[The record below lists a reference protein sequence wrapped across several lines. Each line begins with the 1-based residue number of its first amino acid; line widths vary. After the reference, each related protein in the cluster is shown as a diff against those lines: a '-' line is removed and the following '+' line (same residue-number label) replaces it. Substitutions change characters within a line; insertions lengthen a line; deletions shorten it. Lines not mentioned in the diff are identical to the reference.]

1 MSTDQPGTGP
11 RGKAEIK
18 SGRPVVAVVGRPN
31 VGKSTLV
38 NRIVGRR
45 ETIVE
50 ESPGVTRDRKALD
63 AEWAGREFTLVD
75 TGGWQIGGL
84 SLDKLV
90 SAQAERAVREADV
103 VIFVVDVTV
112 GPTAEDTQVARL
124 LVRTGRPVVLAVNKV
139 DSEARQADIWEFMSL
154 GFTAPWPVSA
164 LHGRGTGD
172 LLDAV
177 VDQLPA
183 MAEPGAADMARGVRA
198 DEDGPLETGAGGT
211 AGPVLAA
218 GGGGVG
224 TGAPVL
230 AAGGGGAGALDP
242 RLPGAGWTVGG
253 AEPISV
259 AIVGRPNVGKSTLFN
274 RLIGDERA
282 IVHDLPGTTRDTIDT
297 LVETAD
303 GPVRFIDTAGMRRHA
318 REAEGAEYYSMVRAL
333 KAIDLATLALLVIDA
348 GAGVTR
354 QDQRLAE
361 RVDAAGNPIVIVL
374 NKWDLLDNEAKDLVR
389 AQVADML
396 GFVSY
401 APAMEISAKTG
412 RGAHRLYPALVN
424 AVDAYR
430 KRVPTASLN
439 RALAAA
445 QAAQPA
451 PHGARVLY
459 ATQGATDPPTF
470 TLFTSKQLPPSYLRY
485 LERSIREHFGFGPT
499 PLKLRARRRAS

>member
-1 MSTDQPGTGP
+1 MTS
-11 RGKAEIK
+11 
-18 SGRPVVAVVGRPN
+18 SGLPVVAVVGRPN

-45 ETIVE
+45 VTIVE
-50 ESPGVTRDRKALD
+50 ESPGVTRERKALES
-63 AEWAGREFTLVD
+63 EWAGREFTLVD

-84 SLDKLV
+84 ALDKLV

-112 GPTAEDTQVARL
+112 GPTAEDAEVGRL
-124 LVRTGRPVVLAVNKV
+124 LVRAGRPVVLAVNKV
-139 DSEARQADIWEFMSL
+139 DSEARQADIWEFMAL

-177 VDQLPA
+177 VDQLPPLPDQRRPA
-183 MAEPGAADMARGVRA
+183 WGQAGRERDFAIDKDDEGDGGGPGDGYESVGLDVH
-198 DEDGPLETGAGGT
+198 DEDARARLDARAGLDVGDGRDVGAGRDGE
-211 AGPVLAA
+211 
-218 GGGGVG
+218 GGVFG
-224 TGAPVL
+224 RDGED
-230 AAGGGGAGALDP
+230 G
-242 RLPGAGWTVGG
+242 
-253 AEPISV
+253 PISV

-274 RLIGDERA
+274 RLIGDERS
-282 IVHDLPGTTRDTIDT
+282 IVHDMPGTTRDTIDT

-348 GAGVTR
+348 SDGVTR

-361 RVDAAGNPIVIVL
+361 RVDAAGNPIVVVL
-374 NKWDLLDNEAKDLVR
+374 NKWDLLDNEAKEKVR

-424 AVDAYR
+424 AVEAYR

-470 TLFTSKQLPPSYLRY
+470 TLFTSKQIPPSYLRY

>member
-1 MSTDQPGTGP
+1 MSKG
-11 RGKAEIK
+11 GKAKAETK

-112 GPTAEDTQVARL
+112 GPTAEDTEVGRL

-139 DSEARQADIWEFMSL
+139 DNEARQADIWEFMAL

-177 VDQLPA
+177 VDQLPPA
-183 MAEPGAADMARGVRA
+183 SGGDETGRVRTGHDGAVATDEGPGAGGDVGGDGHNDEDRNA
-198 DEDGPLETGAGGT
+198 DEDSGPDRDGHGFGDGA
-211 AGPVLAA
+211 
-218 GGGGVG
+218 
-224 TGAPVL
+224 
-230 AAGGGGAGALDP
+230 
-242 RLPGAGWTVGG
+242 R
-253 AEPISV
+253 PISV

-274 RLIGDERA
+274 RLIGDDRA
-282 IVHDLPGTTRDTIDT
+282 IVHDMPGTTRDTIDT
-297 LVETAD
+297 LVETED

-333 KAIDLATLALLVIDA
+333 KAIDQATLALLVIDA
-348 GAGVTR
+348 GAGVSR

-361 RVDAAGNPIVIVL
+361 RVDAAGNPIVVVL
-374 NKWDLLDNEAKDLVR
+374 NKWDLLDNEAKERVR

-396 GFVSY
+396 GFISY

-424 AVDAYR
+424 AVEAYR

>member
-1 MSTDQPGTGP
+1 MSKGEK
-11 RGKAEIK
+11 GKAEIK

-112 GPTAEDTQVARL
+112 GPTAEDTEVGRL

-139 DSEARQADIWEFMSL
+139 DSEARQADIWEFMAL

-177 VDQLPA
+177 VDQLPPA
-183 MAEPGAADMARGVRA
+183 SPGDKAGAVRSGPDRAGATDEDAGEGVHVDREGYVDGEGYV
-198 DEDGPLETGAGGT
+198 DEDGNVGGD
-211 AGPVLAA
+211 GYLS
-218 GGGGVG
+218 G
-224 TGAPVL
+224 
-230 AAGGGGAGALDP
+230 D
-242 RLPGAGWTVGG
+242 GG

-274 RLIGDERA
+274 RLIGDDRS
-282 IVHDLPGTTRDTIDT
+282 IVHDMPGTTRDTIDT

-333 KAIDLATLALLVIDA
+333 KAIDQATLALLVIDA
-348 GAGVTR
+348 GDGVSR

-361 RVDAAGNPIVIVL
+361 RVDAAGNPIVVVL
-374 NKWDLLDNEAKDLVR
+374 NKWDLLDNEAKERVR

-396 GFVSY
+396 GFISY

-424 AVDAYR
+424 AVEAYR

>member
-1 MSTDQPGTGP
+1 MTSSGPPVVPGL
-11 RGKAEIK
+11 
-18 SGRPVVAVVGRPN
+18 PVVAVVGRPN

-45 ETIVE
+45 VTIVE
-50 ESPGVTRDRKALD
+50 QSPGVTRDRKALES
-63 AEWAGREFTLVD
+63 EWAGREFTLVD

-84 SLDKLV
+84 ALDKLV

-112 GPTAEDTQVARL
+112 GPTAEDTEVGRL
-124 LVRTGRPVVLAVNKV
+124 LVRAGRPVVLAVNKV
-139 DSEARQADIWEFMSL
+139 DSEARQADIWEFMAL

-177 VDQLPA
+177 VDQLPPLPDQRRPA
-183 MAEPGAADMARGVRA
+183 GAQAGRDRDFAIDGDDEGDGPGDDYESGGLDVHDEGGVFSR
-198 DEDGPLETGAGGT
+198 DGEDG
-211 AGPVLAA
+211 
-218 GGGGVG
+218 
-224 TGAPVL
+224 
-230 AAGGGGAGALDP
+230 
-242 RLPGAGWTVGG
+242 
-253 AEPISV
+253 PISV

-274 RLIGDERA
+274 RLIGDERS
-282 IVHDLPGTTRDTIDT
+282 IVHDMPGTTRDTIDT

-303 GPVRFIDTAGMRRHA
+303 GPVRFMDTAGMRRHA

-348 GAGVTR
+348 ADGVTR

-361 RVDAAGNPIVIVL
+361 RVDAAGNPIVVVL
-374 NKWDLLDNEAKDLVR
+374 NKWDLLDNEAKEKVR

-424 AVDAYR
+424 AVEAYR

-470 TLFTSKQLPPSYLRY
+470 TLFTSKQLPASYLRY